1 MSKTIEKKLHIPRIR
16 ITKRSE
22 DDLPYWKAWMIRGI
36 AVLSSLIVCGLITVL
51 LVKINP
57 LDVYAK
63 MFKGAFGTQRRLL
76 VTLKE
81 LSLLLCVALAVTPAF
96 KMRFWNIGAEGQIL
110 AGGLAT
116 AACMLYFRPLPLP
129 LLLIVTLL
137 VGMIAGAVWGV
148 IPAIF
153 KAWFGTNETLFTLMM
168 NYVAMQLI
176 SYFLKIWD
184 KSGSNVVNQK
194 LLDPGGKIW
203 NNFFGDGFVVTIAV
217 AALLTG
223 LMYCYLRYSKQGY
236 EISVV
241 GESENTARY
250 VGIDV
255 KKVIIRTMAISGAIC
270 GLCGFLMVG
279 ATSQSISPDT
289 AGGRGFTAIMV
300 SWLAKFNPIVMV
312 LTSFLLVFMERG
324 ASEISS
330 AFYLN
335 DAFGEILT
343 GVILFFII
351 GSEFFVNYQVHL
363 RKTEKEEA

>member
-1 MSKTIEKKLHIPRIR
+1 MDRKTKQKFHLPRLY
-16 ITKRSE
+16 ITKRGQ
-22 DDLPYWKAWMIRGI
+22 DDLPWYRSWMIRGI
-36 AVLSSLIVCGLITVL
+36 AVLAALIVCGLITVL

-63 MFKGAFGTQRRLL
+63 MLKGAFGTKRRIL

-116 AACMLYFRPLPLP
+116 AACMLYFQALPFP
-129 LLLIVTLL
+129 LLLVLTLL
-137 VGMIAGAVWGV
+137 MGMIAGGVWGML
-148 IPAIF
+148 PAFF

-194 LLDPGGKIW
+194 LLDPGGKVW
-203 NNFFGDGFVVTIAV
+203 NAFFGDGFVATIVVAV
-217 AALLTG
+217 LLTAF
-223 LMYCYLRYSKQGY
+223 MYCYLRYSKQGY

-255 KKVIIRTMAISGAIC
+255 KKVIVRTMILSGAIC
-270 GLCGFLMVG
+270 GLCGFLLVG
-279 ATSQSISPDT
+279 ATSQSISPAT
-289 AGGRGFTAIMV
+289 AESRGFTAIMV
-300 SWLAKFNPIVMV
+300 SWLAKFDPIVMV
-312 LTSFLLVFMERG
+312 LTSFLLVFMDKG
-324 ASEISS
+324 SSEITSV
-330 AFYLN
+330 FRLN
-335 DAFGEILT
+335 DAYGDILT

-363 RKTEKEEA
+363 KRTEQEEA